1 MKIVVVH
8 EVSYLEKII
17 YEYQILPEMLSMLG
31 HELIVVDYQETW
43 QSDQSARL
51 FDLKTKIYPNMHRA
65 YEAASVTVRRP
76 GMIRMPLIARISG
89 AVTNGLELRRVLAE
103 IFRPC

>member
-43 QSDQSARL
+43 RSDSSAGHL
-51 FDLKTKIYPNMHRA
+51 
-65 YEAASVTVRRP
+65 
-76 GMIRMPLIARISG
+76 G
-89 AVTNGLELRRVLAE
+89 
-103 IFRPC
+103 

>member
-31 HELIVVDYQETW
+31 HELILSTW
-43 QSDQSARL
+43 RTCPRSL
-51 FDLKTKIYPNMHRA
+51 VHLNLG
-65 YEAASVTVRRP
+65 V
-76 GMIRMPLIARISG
+76 
-89 AVTNGLELRRVLAE
+89 
-103 IFRPC
+103 